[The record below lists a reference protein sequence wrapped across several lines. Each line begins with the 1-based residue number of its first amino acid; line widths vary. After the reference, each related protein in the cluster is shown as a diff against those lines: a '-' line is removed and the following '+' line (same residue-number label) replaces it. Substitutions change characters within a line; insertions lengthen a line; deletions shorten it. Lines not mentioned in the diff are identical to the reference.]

1 MKVTK
6 TDSGFKVTV
15 KLNKTDASGYGK
27 TKDDAIEHLVKS
39 MARKIN
45 SLEKEVN
52 SMYKFQSY
60 IKNVITGAGC

>member
-6 TDSGFKVTV
+6 TDSGYKVTV
-15 KLNKTDASGYGK
+15 KLNKTETSGHGK
-27 TKDDAIEHLVKS
+27 TKEEAIEHLVKS

-45 SLEKEVN
+45 SLEREVN

-60 IKNVITGAGC
+60 IRNVVNGAGC